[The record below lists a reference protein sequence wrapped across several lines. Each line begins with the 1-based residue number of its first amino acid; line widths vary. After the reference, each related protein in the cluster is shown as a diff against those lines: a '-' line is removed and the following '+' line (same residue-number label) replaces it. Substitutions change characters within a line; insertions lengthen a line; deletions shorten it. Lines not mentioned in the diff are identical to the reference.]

1 MKLSVRNSPLLP
13 FKKKKKEYCKSED
26 LFSQIPAVLELRG
39 STSKTSR
46 LLGFALKGRVGLQ
59 GRVAGA

>member
-13 FKKKKKEYCKSED
+13 FKKKKEYCKSED